1 MARSDSGRSLF
12 RLLIGMAGLFLPTLA
27 PAALPGG
34 VGEFAFN
41 DPETGRKIE
50 CWYVKSDSYERGD
63 PPVIVF
69 HGMNR
74 NPDDYRDSWIEDAER
89 FGLFVVVPY
98 FSHDEYPGTVGYN
111 LGNLF
116 SSESDRT
123 RKPES
128 ASSFRI
134 PKVVFDHLSS
144 SDGETDAVG
153 YMVFGHSA
161 GAQFVHRMI
170 ALHPDPRLRLAIAA
184 NAGWY
189 TYPNVTDDWPYG
201 FRGTGLTEADLP
213 RFLGTNLVIL
223 LGDQDIDE
231 TQDNLRRTPE
241 TMLQGRHRFER
252 GHRFFQ
258 AGEAQAARMGVPFG
272 WRIQVV
278 PGVAHD
284 QGGMAPVA
292 AALMAEAIRGDR
304 AGHTCEAGD

>member
-1 MARSDSGRSLF
+1 MARSDPGKRLF
-12 RLLIGMAGLFLPTLA
+12 RLLFWMVAILI
-27 PAALPGG
+27 PAAVSGALPRG
-34 VGEFAFN
+34 VGQFVFN
-41 DPETGRKIE
+41 DPETGREIA
-50 CWYVKSDSYERGD
+50 CWYVLADSYERSD

-69 HGMNR
+69 HGMKR

-98 FSHDEYPGTVGYN
+98 FSEEDYPGTSGYN

-128 ASSFRI
+128 VSSFRI
-134 PKVVFDHLSS
+134 PEVVFDHLSS
-144 SDGETDAVG
+144 SDGETEAAG

-213 RFLGTNLVIL
+213 PLLGANLVIL

-241 TMLQGRHRFER
+241 AMLQGRHRFER

-258 AGEAQAARMGVPFG
+258 VGQAQAACMGVPFG

-304 AGHTCEAGD
+304 AGHSCEAGD